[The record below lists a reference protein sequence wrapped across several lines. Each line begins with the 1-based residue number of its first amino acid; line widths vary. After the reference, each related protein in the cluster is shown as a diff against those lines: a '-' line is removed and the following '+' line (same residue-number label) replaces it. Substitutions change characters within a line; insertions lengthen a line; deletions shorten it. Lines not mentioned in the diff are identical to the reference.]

1 MRVKID
7 GRGRITL
14 PKSVRDRLGLQPGC
28 ELEPEEV
35 AGSITLKSVPGMV
48 FDKDG
53 QPVFTGKPMRG
64 IDWVRL
70 VEWDRESR
78 IREIGG
84 W

>member
-7 GRGRITL
+7 GRGRIAL

-28 ELEPEEV
+28 ELELEES
-35 AGSITLKSVPGMV
+35 AGSITVRSVPGV
-48 FDKDG
+48 VIDEHG
-53 QPVFTGKPMRG
+53 ELVFTGKPMRG

-70 VEWDRESR
+70 VEWDRETR